1 MGSWKGLLTMAA
13 LTDEDRKSL
22 LILARSVIESELV
35 ENTKIERPLSLSP
48 SLKENRG
55 CFVTLHKN
63 GVLRGCIGTIEP
75 VKSLVSNVEENAI
88 NAAFKDPRFPPLEKD
103 ELSAV
108 DIEISVLTVPSILDF
123 EDGEDLKKKLRP
135 GIDGVIL
142 SRGWHGA
149 TFLPQVWEQLS
160 DKESFLGHL
169 CQKAGMERTCWKD
182 INTQVKIYQ
191 AEYFSESSIF

>member
-1 MGSWKGLLTMAA
+1 MAA